1 LEGDWKDP
9 VGGSLLP
16 SQGFVADLKLSVTC
30 GSPLV
35 EPELA
40 PEDDPN
46 SQWALVDGGIEVDS
60 DFSHLWAIYS
70 SNLLA
75 SL

>member
-1 LEGDWKDP
+1 LVTGDYP
-9 VGGSLLP
+9 V
-16 SQGFVADLKLSVTC
+16 
-30 GSPLV
+30 V

-46 SQWALVDGGIEVDS
+46 SQWRLVDGGIEVAS
-60 DFSHLWAIYS
+60 AFSLICAIYS